1 MKDFGYDVSDYCG
14 VHPDFGTLADMD
26 ALIAAC
32 HERGIRLLLDFV
44 PNHSS
49 DQHPWFLESRSS
61 RGNPHRDWYYWKDA
75 RPDGSLPN
83 NWLSVFGGPA
93 WEWDERTGQYY
104 LHTFLTEQPDLN
116 WRNPE
121 VVAAMHDVLRF
132 WLRRGVDGFR
142 IDVMGAVMKDPDWR
156 DNPANP
162 GWREGLIEREQQIW
176 TYNRNY
182 EDVFSAVVGIR
193 DVLNEFEGR
202 MAVGEVFGPAEM
214 IARYYV
220 GGRGLHLGFNFHFIE
235 AGLTN
240 EWTPWDAATMAMLI
254 SAANEALPAGALP
267 CWAFG
272 NHDRSRLRTR
282 LDGDGRGL
290 ERARAGALLLLGM
303 RGVPFIYYGEEIGMP
318 DVPIPEEKLVD
329 PARFHFVGR
338 DPVRTPMQWDG
349 SAGRGF
355 SDGSPWLPFGP
366 VEISVASQEGDP
378 GSMLSLY
385 RRALALRR
393 ETVALHSGEQ
403 RHAEASDGLLTLVRE
418 AEGQRPVTVAVNT
431 CPEERRL
438 PLAGKLLLAS
448 AEDVRIEDGALVL
461 PGLAAAWVE
470 TAAG

>member
-1 MKDFGYDVSDYCG
+1 
-14 VHPDFGTLADMD
+14 VHADFGTVAEMD

-49 DQHPWFLESRSS
+49 DQHPWFVESRSS
-61 RGNPHRDWYYWKDA
+61 RDNAHRDWYYWKDA
-75 RPDGSLPN
+75 RPDGGLPN

-104 LHTFLTEQPDLN
+104 LHTFLKEQPDLN

-121 VVAAMHDVLRF
+121 VVKAMHDVLRF
-132 WLRRGVDGFR
+132 WLRRGIDGFR
-142 IDVMGAVMKDPDWR
+142 IDVMGSVMKDPQWR

-162 GWREGLIEREQQIW
+162 GWHEGLVGRDQQVW
-176 TYNRNY
+176 TYNRNH
-182 EDVFSAVVGIR
+182 EDVFGAVVGIR
-193 DVLNEFEGR
+193 DVLDEFEGR

-214 IARYYV
+214 IARFYV

-235 AGLTN
+235 SGITD

-290 ERARAGALLLLGM
+290 ERARAAVLLLLGM
-303 RGVPFIYYGEEIGMP
+303 RGVPFIYHGDELGMP
-318 DVPIPEEKLVD
+318 DVLIPEDRLVD

-338 DPVRTPMQWDG
+338 DPARTPMQWDG
-349 SAGRGF
+349 SPGRGF
-355 SDGSPWLPFGP
+355 TEGDPWLPFGP
-366 VEISVASQEGDP
+366 VEISVAAQDEDP
-378 GSMLSLY
+378 GSMLLLY
-385 RRALALRR
+385 RRALALRH
-393 ETVALHSGEQ
+393 ETPVLHSGDQ
-403 RHAEASDGLLTLVRE
+403 RHAKASEGLLTVLRE
-418 AEGQRPVTVAVNT
+418 LEGQPPIIVAVNT
-431 CPEERRL
+431 STGERRL
-438 PLAGKLLLAS
+438 AGAGRILLAS
-448 AEDVRIEDGALVL
+448 AEGVRLDGTDLVL

-470 TAAG
+470 SAAG